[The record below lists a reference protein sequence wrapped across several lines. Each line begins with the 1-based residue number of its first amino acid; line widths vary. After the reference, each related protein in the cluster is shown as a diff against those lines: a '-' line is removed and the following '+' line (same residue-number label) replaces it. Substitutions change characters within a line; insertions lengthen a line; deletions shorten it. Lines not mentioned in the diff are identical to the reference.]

1 VKSIAIFQKG
11 IVDVMPL
18 TIPVVPF
25 GIIYGVIGVEMGL
38 TPFMT
43 FAMSFIIF
51 AGSSQIAFSQLFV
64 AGASPLVMLGSVA
77 AINSRHF
84 LYGAVLSQ
92 YFNKLNFNWR
102 ILLSYLM
109 TDQAFSVSSSY
120 LKNNQ
125 NKINAHYHMLGSG
138 LTLWLLW
145 QISTLAG
152 IFLGNIVP
160 EQLGLTFTIPLT
172 FLALI
177 VSELRK
183 LDHVIV
189 ILISGTSS
197 LVFYNYPYKIYI
209 ILSAFIA
216 LGVSYLL
223 ILRFK
228 EIVKMIWFWI
238 FVAGLITFFTRYSM
252 IAFIDPSILSKNT
265 KKVLTYV
272 PSAVFPAII
281 FPAVFLNSK
290 GLLVSI
296 ENPQIWAFMIALI
309 IGFFFKNILLT
320 IISGLLSFWL
330 FIFWLS

>member
-11 IVDVMPL
+11 ILDVMPL
-18 TIPVVPF
+18 TIPVIPF
-25 GIIYGVIGVEMGL
+25 GIIYGVVGVEMGL
-38 TPFMT
+38 TPLMT

-51 AGSSQIAFSQLFV
+51 GGASQIAFCQLFS

-92 YFNKLNFNWR
+92 YFNKLNFHWR

-125 NKINAHYHMLGSG
+125 SKINAKYHMLGSG
-138 LTLWLLW
+138 FSLWLLW

-183 LDHVIV
+183 LDHIIV
-189 ILISGTSS
+189 IFISGASS
-197 LVFYNYPYKIYI
+197 LVFYNFPYKIYI

-216 LGVSYLL
+216 LSVSYLL
-223 ILRFK
+223 ITRFK
-228 EIVKMIWFWI
+228 EIVK
-238 FVAGLITFFTRYSM
+238 
-252 IAFIDPSILSKNT
+252 
-265 KKVLTYV
+265 
-272 PSAVFPAII
+272 
-281 FPAVFLNSK
+281 
-290 GLLVSI
+290 
-296 ENPQIWAFMIALI
+296 
-309 IGFFFKNILLT
+309 
-320 IISGLLSFWL
+320 
-330 FIFWLS
+330 